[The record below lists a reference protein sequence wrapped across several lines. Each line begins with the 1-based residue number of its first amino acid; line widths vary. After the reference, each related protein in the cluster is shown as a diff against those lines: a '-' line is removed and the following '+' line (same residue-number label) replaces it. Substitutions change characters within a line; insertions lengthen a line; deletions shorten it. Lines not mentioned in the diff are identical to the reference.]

1 VIFVHLFAYSVNGKV
16 ACVHVHVSVRA
27 RARVCVCVR
36 ARARAPR
43 TSMCFASVIGEMGVA
58 LHVCQPS

>member
-1 VIFVHLFAYSVNGKV
+1 
-16 ACVHVHVSVRA
+16 VHVHVSVRA